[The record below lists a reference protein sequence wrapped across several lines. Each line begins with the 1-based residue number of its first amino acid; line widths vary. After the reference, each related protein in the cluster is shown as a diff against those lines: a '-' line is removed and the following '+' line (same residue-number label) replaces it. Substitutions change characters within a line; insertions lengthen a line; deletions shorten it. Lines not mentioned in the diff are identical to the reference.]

1 MTFNLMLV
9 YFICHACIPPVCSTV
24 LNDRDFDFF
33 EEIEKGLEKYNVLGK
48 TYVTGDLN
56 SRTGQFSDV
65 LDYDKYLDDIFEND
79 DMEDDFFDYLDIL
92 IRRKIKI
99 MYLITMVKN
108 YYPYVSQQII
118 LLQMVG
124 YYKI

>member
-1 MTFNLMLV
+1 MIEIL
-9 YFICHACIPPVCSTV
+9 I
-24 LNDRDFDFF
+24 FF

-79 DMEDDFFDYLDIL
+79 DMEDDFFRLSRYFD
-92 IRRKIKI
+92 KK
-99 MYLITMVKN
+99 KE
-108 YYPYVSQQII
+108 
-118 LLQMVG
+118 
-124 YYKI
+124 